1 MKKYKVAIGLSV
13 YNPNLDY
20 LKNQVD
26 SLLAQD
32 YVIDL
37 YIRDDG
43 STKHD
48 HFDYL
53 NSLLSHSKNVYVF
66 YCENAGVF
74 HSFINLLA
82 SMQSKGTYDL
92 IGFSDQDDMALPN
105 KVTSAVNSICSYD
118 ERIPLL
124 YFSQMAYT
132 DGDLNKCGVP
142 YINVSKLGLSN
153 AIVESSVNGN
163 LIFMNSC
170 ACELVLRHIPS
181 NFSMHDWWCYLCVSA
196 FGKVV
201 FDNTVTL
208 LYRQHEGNV
217 VGGSSSILSIFVAR
231 IRRIIKAKKSK
242 YPIYA
247 QAEEFYRLYKD
258 DAMPTASRL
267 ILEKLINSKRSFA
280 DRIKYAMSTNS
291 FCRMRIVD
299 QFILRLV
306 ITLNIY

>member
-1 MKKYKVAIGLSV
+1 
-13 YNPNLDY
+13 
-20 LKNQVD
+20 
-26 SLLAQD
+26 
-32 YVIDL
+32 
-37 YIRDDG
+37 
-43 STKHD
+43 
-48 HFDYL
+48 
-53 NSLLSHSKNVYVF
+53 
-66 YCENAGVF
+66 
-74 HSFINLLA
+74 
-82 SMQSKGTYDL
+82 
-92 IGFSDQDDMALPN
+92 
-105 KVTSAVNSICSYD
+105 
-118 ERIPLL
+118 
-124 YFSQMAYT
+124 
-132 DGDLNKCGVP
+132 
-142 YINVSKLGLSN
+142 
-153 AIVESSVNGN
+153 
-163 LIFMNSC
+163 
-170 ACELVLRHIPS
+170 
-181 NFSMHDWWCYLCVSA
+181 MHDWWCYLCVSA